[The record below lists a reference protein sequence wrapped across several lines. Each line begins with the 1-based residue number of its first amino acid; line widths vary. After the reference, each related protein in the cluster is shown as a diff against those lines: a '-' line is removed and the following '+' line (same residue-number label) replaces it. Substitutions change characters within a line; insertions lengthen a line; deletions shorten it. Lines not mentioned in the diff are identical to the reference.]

1 MEAAFGA
8 DGAAASLVGAAGRV
22 TGAAEGSGGGVTDRR
37 TRRRFDGDGCGCGE
51 RGSDDDDDRG
61 GGVGGRSFRFVAG
74 CTLTEAEP
82 TTEAYDRA
90 RESSKHSEY
99 DDHH

>member
-51 RGSDDDDDRG
+51 RDDDRG